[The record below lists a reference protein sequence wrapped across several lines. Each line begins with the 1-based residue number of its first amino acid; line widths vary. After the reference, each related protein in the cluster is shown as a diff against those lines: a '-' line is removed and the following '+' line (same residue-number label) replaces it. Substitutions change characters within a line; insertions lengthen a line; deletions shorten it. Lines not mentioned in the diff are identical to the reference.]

1 MTAPAFRAAKLPDD
15 DAAKRLVGA
24 GDLII
29 LVTGFSAFPGAP
41 ANPSAA
47 IVMRLLRR
55 HARRFRL
62 HGIRLESAILP
73 VVYDE
78 VVGELEKLV
87 ARTHPD
93 AIVHLGLASR
103 RKQVSVETRA
113 VNRLTILHPDAAK
126 RRALTRTVQAGGLPS
141 LRSALGTR
149 SLVTL
154 MRRSGVPTCLSIDAG
169 DYVCNQ
175 TLYTSLASG
184 GAPAIFIHV
193 PRLAGVRR
201 TSNQG
206 SRITLAALTRA
217 VEAAILS
224 VATHVLR
231 LKRAGRQGAL

>member
-1 MTAPAFRAAKLPDD
+1 
-15 DAAKRLVGA
+15 VS
-24 GDLII
+24 DLTI

-41 ANPSAA
+41 VNPSAA

-62 HGIRLESAILP
+62 HGIRLETAVLP

-78 VVGELEKLV
+78 VARQLEALV
-87 ARTHPD
+87 ARTPPA

-113 VNRLTILHPDAAK
+113 VNRVTTLHPDAAK
-126 RRALTRTVQAGGLPS
+126 RRAAARAVRAGGLPT
-141 LRSALGTR
+141 LRSALATPW
-149 SLVTL
+149 LVTL
-154 MRRSGVPTCLSIDAG
+154 MRRTGVPTQLSIDAG

-184 GAPAIFIHV
+184 GAPALFIHV

-201 TSNQG
+201 KSDDDAVA
-206 SRITLAALTRA
+206 RITLAALARA
-217 VEAAILS
+217 VEAAL
-224 VATHVLR
+224 VAIAAHVR
-231 LKRAGRQGAL
+231 REQRQLIAPCS

>member
-1 MTAPAFRAAKLPDD
+1 L
-15 DAAKRLVGA
+15 
-24 GDLII
+24 GDLTI

-41 ANPSAA
+41 TNPSAA

-62 HGIRLESAILP
+62 HGIRLQMAVLP
-73 VVYDE
+73 VVYEE
-78 VVGELEKLV
+78 VTRELEQLV

-113 VNRLTILHPDAAK
+113 VNRITTLHPDAAK
-126 RRALTRTVQAGGLPS
+126 RRAAARAVRAGGLPA
-141 LRSALGTR
+141 LRSPLATP

-154 MRRSGVPTCLSIDAG
+154 MRRTGVPTQLSIDAG

-184 GAPAIFIHV
+184 GAPAVFIHV
-193 PRLAGVRR
+193 PRLAGARR
-201 TSNQG
+201 DFDDDDAA
-206 SRITLAALTRA
+206 RITLPALTRA
-217 VEAAILS
+217 VEAAL
-224 VATHVLR
+224 VAIAAHVR
-231 LKRAGRQGAL
+231 RIRAMARDSA